1 MKELPIGIQDFADVC
16 GRENNYLYIDKT
28 EFIYKMTKKGKVYFL
43 SRPRRFGKSL
53 LVSTLQE
60 LFEGNK
66 KLFKGLYIYDKWD
79 WNKKF
84 PVIRLDFGERAYE
97 TAQTLKISLI
107 DFVNEIAE
115 DFEIELKKNSLSDR
129 FGELLKKLKTKTG
142 QKIVILIDEYDKP
155 MTDFLSK
162 PKKADEN
169 RTVLH
174 DFYQVLKANDKYL
187 KFIFLTGVSKLS
199 GVSVFSALNN
209 PRDITRSDDFAAIC
223 GYTQEELETN
233 FSAHIADIAK
243 KEKLT
248 KDQLLDKIKYWY
260 NGYTWDGKTSVY
272 NPFSTLSFFT
282 EKFFSNYWISTGAS
296 ISTEMLLKDYSLL
309 EDLFKQIT
317 VNETFFDGFNLKN
330 IRETSFLFQS
340 GYLTIKKIKTIRR
353 RRKFVLEIPNQEV
366 KEALSQY
373 MLLAYSTASEDDLD
387 AFSDEIQEA
396 ILASDA
402 AVLEKTL
409 KSLFAQIPYN
419 LHSDEEKYYHSIFF
433 VVMLLIGCKMRAEV
447 ATNLGKI
454 DAIWEQDDK
463 TTVIEI
469 KYGKDKSL
477 EALIKEAM
485 KQIKEKKYYEPY
497 MRKPVSLL
505 AIAFAAGKKE
515 DRLTEIACKFEELN
529 LSSPSSLRT

>member
-1 MKELPIGIQDFADVC
+1 ME
-16 GRENNYLYIDKT
+16 
-28 EFIYKMTKKGKVYFL
+28 
-43 SRPRRFGKSL
+43 
-53 LVSTLQE
+53 E

-66 KLFKGLYIYDKWD
+66 KLFKGLYIYNKWN

-84 PVIRLDFGERAYE
+84 PVIRLDFGERKYSTPE
-97 TAQTLKISLI
+97 LLELSLLE
-107 DFVNEIAE
+107 FVNEKAD
-115 DFEIELKKNSLSDR
+115 DFKINLVKTSLPDR

-142 QKIVILIDEYDKP
+142 QKTVILIDEYDKP
-155 MTDFLSK
+155 MTDFLSN
-162 PKKADEN
+162 PKKANEN

-187 KFIFLTGVSKLS
+187 QFIFLTGVSKLS

-209 PRDITRSDDFAAIC
+209 PLDITRSDNFAAIC

-233 FSAHIADIAK
+233 FDDYICDIAK
-243 KEKLT
+243 REKLT
-248 KDQLLDKIKYWY
+248 KGQLLEEIKFWY

-272 NPFSTLSFFT
+272 NPFSTLSFFS
-282 EKFFSNYWISTGAS
+282 EKFFSNYWISTGTS
-296 ISTEMLLKDYSLL
+296 IPTEMLLKDHSLL
-309 EDLFKQIT
+309 ETLFQQIT
-317 VNETFFDGFNLKN
+317 VSNTFFDGFNLKN

-353 RRKFVLEIPNQEV
+353 RRQFVLEIPNQEV

-373 MLLAYSTASEDDLD
+373 MLLAYSTASEDNLD
-387 AFSDEIQEA
+387 AFSDAIQEA

-402 AVLEKTL
+402 ATLETTL

-419 LHSDEEKYYHSIFF
+419 LHGDEEKYYHSIFF

-454 DAIWEQDDK
+454 DAVWEQDDK

-469 KYGKDKSL
+469 KYGKDKTL
-477 EALIKEAM
+477 NALIKEALN
-485 KQIKEKKYYEPY
+485 QIKEKKYYEPY

-515 DRLTEIACKFEELN
+515 NRLTEIACKFEELN
-529 LSSPSSLRT
+529 PSSLQT